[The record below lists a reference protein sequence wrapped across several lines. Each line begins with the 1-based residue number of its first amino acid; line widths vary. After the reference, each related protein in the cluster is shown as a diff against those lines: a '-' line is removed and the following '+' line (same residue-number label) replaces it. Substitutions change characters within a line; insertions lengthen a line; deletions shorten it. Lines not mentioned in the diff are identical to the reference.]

1 MWHSQPSSGWWRLL
15 KAMSTDLA
23 VVEKA
28 KQAALCTVDVLGVFS
43 SKPDCSG
50 RKTRQESWG
59 QRRRLLLERAVN
71 RDQWSLEPHISK
83 ISTCKALVHLKARKS
98 QYPQIQEIFL
108 AHESQYI
115 LGQSLWIQQ
124 LYYELLSQ
132 QHCELGTPG
141 PPLQSRGDSSTGRS
155 WNLLSYRAVNRTGIK
170 CRQHDP
176 KPPFS
181 VTVLAW
187 HPVGFTNQ
195 WVKCTASE

>member
-15 KAMSTDLA
+15 EAMSTDLA

-124 LYYELLSQ
+124 LYYEITVTATLWVRDSRASTSEQRRLKYR
-132 QHCELGTPG
+132 EVMEFAK
-141 PPLQSRGDSSTGRS
+141 LQSCKQS
-155 WNLLSYRAVNRTGIK
+155 W
-170 CRQHDP
+170 D
-176 KPPFS
+176 
-181 VTVLAW
+181 
-187 HPVGFTNQ
+187 
-195 WVKCTASE
+195 